1 MSPFYNEE
9 RRQKGV
15 KWLVKNHKDSKCL
28 RLDLNLD
35 LPDCRPGTLHIAFP
49 GCPSV
54 FQRSVE
60 IWDPDLLTDYSS
72 SLRFEFPEVPV
83 PSSYLLKLGELQ
95 LYTNPHNSFYT
106 TVKRIFIH
114 PSFHWRSFK
123 ADVALL
129 QLDSPVQITP
139 VCLPA
144 PQIHFP
150 SGTLCWMTGWGKTTN
165 GPASV
170 LQEVQLPLID
180 AKACDILYHTY
191 KRTDSRRS
199 KIQDDMICA
208 GYKWGKKDAC
218 RGDSGGPLVCKN
230 NNTWFQVGA
239 GSWGIGCGL
248 RNRPGVYVRVQAYTD
263 WIQTTI
269 TNFAPV
275 IISGPAL
282 LLTMVLLIIQ

>member
-1 MSPFYNEE
+1 MESSPCSLLLPTLLLLLFHGVHGNSLPTVCGHSKI
-9 RRQKGV
+9 QKRIVGGQNAKEGQWPWQV
-15 KWLVKNHKDSKCL
+15 SL
-28 RLDLNLD
+28 RTSS
-35 LPDCRPGTLHIAFP
+35 GKHIC
-49 GCPSV
+49 GGSVIHPSWV
-54 FQRSVE
+54 LTAAHCFE
-60 IWDPDLLTDYSS
+60 IFNSS

-230 NNTWFQVGA
+230 NN
-239 GSWGIGCGL
+239 
-248 RNRPGVYVRVQAYTD
+248 
-263 WIQTTI
+263 
-269 TNFAPV
+269 
-275 IISGPAL
+275 
-282 LLTMVLLIIQ
+282 